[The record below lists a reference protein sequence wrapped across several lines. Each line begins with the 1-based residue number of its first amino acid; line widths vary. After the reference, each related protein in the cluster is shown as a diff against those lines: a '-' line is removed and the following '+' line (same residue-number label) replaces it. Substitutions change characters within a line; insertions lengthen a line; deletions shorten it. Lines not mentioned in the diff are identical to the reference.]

1 MMDKGG
7 HVLKLLQ
14 RSYGIMRE
22 DYVIAQRL
30 QEYVLAL
37 AAKVD
42 ECMRRAVEAD
52 PRLSPRQAAV
62 LAALNFAHERQR
74 AVERQSKLI
83 SVIESM

>member
-1 MMDKGG
+1 VAEVAAK
-7 HVLKLLQ
+7 VTC
-14 RSYGIMRE
+14 RIMGE
-22 DYVIAQRL
+22 DYVIRAKAPT
-30 QEYVLAL
+30 EYVLAL

>member
-1 MMDKGG
+1 MAEVAAK
-7 HVLKLLQ
+7 VTC
-14 RSYGIMRE
+14 RIMGE
-22 DYVIAQRL
+22 DYVIRAKAPT
-30 QEYVLAL
+30 EYAGL

>member
-1 MMDKGG
+1 
-7 HVLKLLQ
+7 
-14 RSYGIMRE
+14 
-22 DYVIAQRL
+22 
-30 QEYVLAL
+30 
-37 AAKVD
+37 
-42 ECMRRAVEAD
+42 VEAD